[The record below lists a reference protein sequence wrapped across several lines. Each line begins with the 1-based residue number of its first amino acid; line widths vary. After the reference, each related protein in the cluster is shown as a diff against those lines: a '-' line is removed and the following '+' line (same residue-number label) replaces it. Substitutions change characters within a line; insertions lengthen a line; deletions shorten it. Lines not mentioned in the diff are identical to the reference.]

1 MSTVV
6 PPQAQTSPP
15 AQPAA
20 LPRATVI
27 QAPPPLAELPPGAKI
42 DVVIAEIL
50 AANEIKVS
58 SNLGDITLKLPGQ
71 IQVKVGDA
79 LIVQLLGAGR
89 TPRVQLAGA
98 DGKPLTLTPLIAGGQ
113 SGTAATQAGAVQ
125 NEPVKLTAGGIV
137 TASLLRPITLNAGQ
151 VLLQASGVP
160 APAQSLT
167 PQGQAGTQSQ
177 ISGNPS
183 GGITGNAASNPA
195 GNPAGNS
202 AGNLTG
208 GPTGTPATLQP
219 GSGQLAPAA
228 QGTTTV
234 PAGSALTVKIITVT
248 LPQTTSVSL
257 IPPPPQGPI
266 SLAPGALINGIVSG
280 HQGIGQ
286 TIVETHAGPIA
297 LPTTAPL
304 PLGTALQFEI
314 VSLKPLTAG
323 SAAHG
328 LMQAQSAPLLD
339 GEWLTF
345 DEALGVLRDVA
356 PGAHS
361 HLLQTAM
368 PRADSQLASNVLFFL
383 SALRG
388 GELKN
393 WMGDGPL
400 RILERQRPELAARLR
415 TDIGQMT
422 RNFEDPL
429 SGEWRLQAVPFLH
442 GADIDRLLLLVRD
455 QEDNDDED
463 DEKGGGTR
471 FVVDLNLSRLG
482 HLQIDGLV
490 GNDNKR
496 LDLVLR
502 SDTPLEGTMRDD
514 IRGLYA
520 DALELTGLEG
530 SVGFQAAPGNFVE
543 IPKGPASKSTA
554 GSGVVI

>member
-1 MSTVV
+1 MSSVD
-6 PPQAQTSPP
+6 PPETQTPPP

-20 LPRATVI
+20 LPRVTVI

-79 LIVQLLGAGR
+79 LIMQLLGAGR
-89 TPRVQLAGA
+89 TPRVQLAGT
-98 DGKPLTLTPLIAGGQ
+98 DGRPLTLTPLIANGQ
-113 SGTAATQAGAVQ
+113 SGATATQAGAVQ

-137 TASLLRPITLNAGQ
+137 TASLLRPIALNAGQ
-151 VLLQASGVP
+151 ILLQTSGVL
-160 APAQSLT
+160 AGAQPLT
-167 PQGQAGTQSQ
+167 PQGQAGIQNQLPGT
-177 ISGNPS
+177 PS
-183 GGITGNAASNPA
+183 GGITGNAA
-195 GNPAGNS
+195 GNPAGN
-202 AGNLTG
+202 LKG
-208 GPTGTPATLQP
+208 GPAGTPATLQP

-228 QGTTTV
+228 QGITTV
-234 PAGSALTVKIITVT
+234 PAGSALTVKIIAVT
-248 LPQTTSVSL
+248 LPQTTPVSL
-257 IPPPPQGPI
+257 IPTPAQGPI

-297 LPTTAPL
+297 LPTTASL
-304 PLGTALQFEI
+304 PPGTALQFEI

-328 LMQAQSAPLLD
+328 LMQAQGAPLLD
-339 GEWLTF
+339 GEWLAF

-356 PGAHS
+356 PGAHN

-415 TDIGQMT
+415 TDLGQMT

-455 QEDNDDED
+455 QEDNDDEN

-502 SDTPLEGTMRDD
+502 SDAPLEGTMRDD

-543 IPKGPASKSTA
+543 IPKGPASKSTT

>member
-1 MSTVV
+1 MSTVD
-6 PPQAQTSPP
+6 PPQTQTPPP

-27 QAPPPLAELPPGAKI
+27 QAPPPLAALLPGAKI

-50 AANEIKVS
+50 AANAIKVT

-71 IQVKVGDA
+71 VQVKVGDA
-79 LIVQLLGAGR
+79 LIMQLLGAG
-89 TPRVQLAGA
+89 PRVQLAGA
-98 DGKPLTLTPLIAGGQ
+98 DGKPLTLTPLVAGSQ
-113 SGTAATQAGAVQ
+113 SGTLATQTGAVQ
-125 NEPVKLTAGGIV
+125 NEPVKLTTGGIV
-137 TASLLRPITLNAGQ
+137 TATLLRPILLNTGQ
-151 VLLQASGVP
+151 VVQQPSGGP
-160 APAQSLT
+160 AGTPSLT
-167 PQGQAGTQSQ
+167 PQGQAGIQNQ
-177 ISGNPS
+177 FPGNAT
-183 GGITGNAASNPA
+183 GGITGNA
-195 GNPAGNS
+195 

-208 GPTGTPATLQP
+208 GPTGTPAPSPAGNPAVPAGGQP
-219 GSGQLAPAA
+219 APAA
-228 QGTTTV
+228 QGTTTI
-234 PAGSALTVKIITVT
+234 PAGSALTVKIIAVT
-248 LPQTTSVSL
+248 LPQTTPVSL
-257 IPPPPQGPI
+257 IPPPAQGAI

-286 TIVETHAGPIA
+286 TIVETHAGPVA
-297 LPTTAPL
+297 LPTTAQL
-304 PLGTALQFEI
+304 PLGSALQFEI
-314 VSLKPLTAG
+314 VSLKALTAG
-323 SAAHG
+323 NPAHG
-328 LMQAQSAPLLD
+328 ALHTQGAPLLD
-339 GEWLTF
+339 GEWQTF
-345 DEALGVLRDVA
+345 DEALDVLRDVA
-356 PGAHS
+356 PGAHT

-415 TDIGQMT
+415 TDLGQMT
-422 RNFEDPL
+422 RNFDDPL

-455 QEDNDDED
+455 QDDNDDEEN
-463 DEKGGGTR
+463 EKGGGTR

-502 SDTPLEGTMRDD
+502 SDAPLEGTMRDD

-520 DALELTGLEG
+520 NALELTGLEG

-543 IPKGPASKSTA
+543 IPKGPSSKGTA
-554 GSGVVI
+554 GTGMVI